1 MAEQTVTVRT
11 KRKAAARVVIV
22 KAAPWPARTS
32 SAWFLRM
39 FSMPATDRVE
49 VAKRG
54 VPAAVVAQLA
64 KAAGESKEH
73 MVSLL
78 GLSRATVDRKARANQ
93 ALSVVEG
100 ERVIGFAK
108 LVGQVQTLVNESG
121 DPEGFDAARW
131 LAQWLERPMP
141 ALGGRPPAEYMDTA
155 EGQQI
160 VAGLL
165 ERTRGGAYA

>member
-11 KRKAAARVVIV
+11 KRKPVVAPVAAR
-22 KAAPWPARTS
+22 WPARTS
-32 SAWFLRM
+32 PDWFVSL

-54 VPAAVVAQLA
+54 VPAIFVLQLA
-64 KAAGESKEH
+64 KATGESKEH
-73 MVSLL
+73 MLSLL

-121 DPEGFDAARW
+121 DPEAFDAARW

>member
-1 MAEQTVTVRT
+1 
-11 KRKAAARVVIV
+11 
-22 KAAPWPARTS
+22 
-32 SAWFLRM
+32 
-39 FSMPATDRVE
+39 
-49 VAKRG
+49 
-54 VPAAVVAQLA
+54 
-64 KAAGESKEH
+64 
-73 MVSLL
+73 
-78 GLSRATVDRKARANQ
+78 
-93 ALSVVEG
+93 
-100 ERVIGFAK
+100 VIGFAK

-121 DPEGFDAARW
+121 DPESFDAARW

>member
-1 MAEQTVTVRT
+1 MTERTVTVRT
-11 KRKAAARVVIV
+11 KRKSAVRLVAPGAAR
-22 KAAPWPARTS
+22 WPARTS
-32 SAWFLRM
+32 ADWFVSL

-54 VPAAVVAQLA
+54 VPAAGLAQLA
-64 KAAGESKEH
+64 KATGESKEH
-73 MVSLL
+73 MLSLL

-121 DPEGFDAARW
+121 DPDGFDAARW